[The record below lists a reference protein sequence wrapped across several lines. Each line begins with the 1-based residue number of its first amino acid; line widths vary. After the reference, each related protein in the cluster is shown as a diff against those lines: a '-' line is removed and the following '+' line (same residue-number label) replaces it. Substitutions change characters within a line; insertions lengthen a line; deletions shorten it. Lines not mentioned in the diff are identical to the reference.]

1 MPWVLAIDF
10 GTTATAA
17 AVRDN
22 GGESRSVML
31 ADGSATL
38 SSSVFAQGEQ
48 FVVGSAADNLANWAL
63 DAYEPTPKRRVGQA
77 RVLLGGREFAP
88 SELIAAVL
96 ASILEEAVRQLGEDT
111 LGSVTLTHPVS
122 WGPTRRQVLAE
133 AFSAAASQL
142 GLTRLGEPNFVPEP
156 VAAAHWYARQQPLRT
171 GDYIGVYDLGGG
183 TFDTA
188 VLRKTGED
196 AYEVVKSGGIDWLG
210 GVDFDYL
217 LSDYLG
223 QRHIADANPQLWEAL
238 SPQAGPPTDSGLIGQ
253 RRKLQETVKTIKEQL
268 THQMS
273 MNVYLPGV
281 PGMVLVT
288 RAQYEELIADH
299 IEKTVAELEDTI
311 AEAGLT
317 PDDLTAIYR
326 IGGAARTPLVGDKLD
341 RLQRPV
347 RVMDQP
353 KLVVA
358 QGAAVAP
365 PTAIT
370 RGEGGFGGKDGDLT
384 DPERPVTDEPGPL
397 WTPTLVSDPAL
408 NRNLQ
413 IAGIDAERA
422 VHSSLILDVRR
433 LLFGFTITH
442 AEYGIEG
449 RFGLSVDRGEK
460 RRAGR
465 YLNMKTSSFDSHVIA
480 AHNASRR
487 AGWVLHPPHKAAV
500 AGVPAGRVHWQ
511 TLTSPDG
518 ARRNVLCGFAQQ
530 DHYVIST
537 WFGEA
542 YAALIAQTYV
552 NCRDGT
558 SGSLAHRSFGF
569 IAQGIT
575 AAQVSEKLEARVTA
589 AVDLG
594 DITAMLSPAGSDY
607 RRVAESLKA
616 SISSRGF
623 RLLTA
628 DEPDTFVGGL
638 PCLAYQF
645 ASQTQHAGP
654 RGVLGPLSRPVTGW
668 AWVGEVLKRVLTIQV
683 TSSYPGAPAREIR
696 DLVKLARSTP

>member
-1 MPWVLAIDF
+1 MTITAGWALAIDF

-17 AVRDN
+17 AVSDGRD
-22 GGESRSVML
+22 GARSVML

-63 DAYEPTPKRRVGQA
+63 DAYEPTPKRRVGES
-77 RVLLGGREFAP
+77 RVLLGEREFAP

-96 ASILEEAVRQLGEDT
+96 ASILEEAVRQHGEDT

-122 WGPTRRQVLAE
+122 WGPTLRQVLAE

-142 GLTRLGEPNFVPEP
+142 GLTRLGEPHFVPEP

-196 AYEVVKSGGIDWLG
+196 AYEVVKSGGLDPLG

-268 THQMS
+268 TGRMS

-326 IGGAARTPLVGDKLD
+326 IGGAARTPLVGDKLA

-347 RVMDQP
+347 RVIDQP

-358 QGAAVAP
+358 QGAALAP
-365 PTAIT
+365 VTVIT
-370 RGEGGFGGKDGDLT
+370 HDE
-384 DPERPVTDEPGPL
+384 PVPHPPPILTDEP
-397 WTPTLVSDPAL
+397 TL
-408 NRNLQ
+408 R
-413 IAGIDAERA
+413 
-422 VHSSLILDVRR
+422 
-433 LLFGFTITH
+433 
-442 AEYGIEG
+442 
-449 RFGLSVDRGEK
+449 
-460 RRAGR
+460 
-465 YLNMKTSSFDSHVIA
+465 IA
-480 AHNASRR
+480 AEATTD
-487 AGWVLHPPHKAAV
+487 PHYAETDMS
-500 AGVPAGRVHWQ
+500 GSDD
-511 TLTSPDG
+511 T
-518 ARRNVLCGFAQQ
+518 AQQ
-530 DHYVIST
+530 TTRLRPQPATKRTDRADLAGPTRVTTWVPYVL
-537 WFGEA
+537 FVGA
-542 YAALIAQTYV
+542 GALIAF
-552 NCRDGT
+552 
-558 SGSLAHRSFGF
+558 SFF
-569 IAQGIT
+569 GIPLFQ
-575 AAQVSEKLEARVTA
+575 AAIPLGCVAG
-589 AVDLG
+589 AV
-594 DITAMLSPAGSDY
+594 Y
-607 RRVAESLKA
+607 YFRRRRVMASKPREGGNTDLPESSRVKDFLTTWIPFVVFVGAGILLQQITRHTVCHTYSCESPPTDPGNWALFLGSVAGLAYLAWRYSRRRRAKA
-616 SISSRGF
+616 SKPR
-623 RLLTA
+623 A
-628 DEPDTFVGGL
+628 GG
-638 PCLAYQF
+638 
-645 ASQTQHAGP
+645 
-654 RGVLGPLSRPVTGW
+654 
-668 AWVGEVLKRVLTIQV
+668 
-683 TSSYPGAPAREIR
+683 
-696 DLVKLARSTP
+696 

>member
-1 MPWVLAIDF
+1 MTITAGGVLAIDF

-17 AVRDN
+17 AVSKN

-63 DAYEPTPKRRVGQA
+63 DAYEPTPKRRVGEP
-77 RVLLGGREFAP
+77 RVLLGGYEFAP

-96 ASILEEAVRQLGEDT
+96 ASILEEAVGQHGEDT

-142 GLTRLGEPNFVPEP
+142 GLTRLGVPNFVPEP

-196 AYEVVKSGGIDWLG
+196 AYEVVKSGGLDPLG

-268 THQMS
+268 TRQTS

-326 IGGAARTPLVGDKLD
+326 IGGAARTPLVGDKLA

-347 RVMDQP
+347 RVIDQP

-358 QGAAVAP
+358 QGAALAP
-365 PTAIT
+365 ATAIT
-370 RGEGGFGGKDGDLT
+370 H
-384 DPERPVTDEPGPL
+384 DEPPPQPPPGLTGKPISQPPPGLTGEPIPLSAAEATRNPTDSADLPGPSRFTAWVRFVL
-397 WTPTLVSDPAL
+397 FVGAGIV
-408 NRNLQ
+408 
-413 IAGIDAERA
+413 IAGITGSPYGQGLLLGCVAGLA
-422 VHSSLILDVRR
+422 YLAYNSRR
-433 LLFGFTITH
+433 
-442 AEYGIEG
+442 
-449 RFGLSVDRGEK
+449 
-460 RRAGR
+460 RRAMVSKPQEGGSTD
-465 YLNMKTSSFDSHVIA
+465 LPEP
-480 AHNASRR
+480 SR
-487 AGWVLHPPHKAAV
+487 VKDF
-500 AGVPAGRVHWQ
+500 
-511 TLTSPDG
+511 LT
-518 ARRNVLCGFAQQ
+518 
-530 DHYVIST
+530 T
-537 WFGEA
+537 WIPF
-542 YAALIAQTYV
+542 V
-552 NCRDGT
+552 
-558 SGSLAHRSFGF
+558 
-569 IAQGIT
+569 
-575 AAQVSEKLEARVTA
+575 V
-589 AVDLG
+589 
-594 DITAMLSPAGSDY
+594 
-607 RRVAESLKA
+607 
-616 SISSRGF
+616 
-623 RLLTA
+623 
-628 DEPDTFVGGL
+628 FVG
-638 PCLAYQF
+638 
-645 ASQTQHAGP
+645 AGI
-654 RGVLGPLSRPVTGW
+654 VMQ
-668 AWVGEVLKRVLTIQV
+668 QV
-683 TSSYPGAPAREIR
+683 TRHTVCHTYFCASPPTDPSYWA
-696 DLVKLARSTP
+696 L